1 MFQTFK
7 YIFSNIQINP
17 NIQIIQT
24 FKSIQTIGATYFP
37 RSLMARSAY
46 ITYVYY
52 IRALGISKMLFIF
65 SLCFLEV
72 KQVTHPPL
80 YKEQRRRRSLMCAE
94 FLSASV
100 VCPRK
105 MSSKSPILVAADE
118 DVFQFFECE
127 FAGIQWEYVFSPVV
141 YARFFWREEVKMFFS
156 VNGDFINVYCP
167 DKRDFW
173 LNLNFAE
180 IKQSVEGQWLN
191 EVAFGGGLPD
201 LDYASFRVCF
211 LRDRLNPPVVVLF
224 ICCMEMPEFS
234 IHIEFREF

>member
-1 MFQTFK
+1 
-7 YIFSNIQINP
+7 
-17 NIQIIQT
+17 
-24 FKSIQTIGATYFP
+24 
-37 RSLMARSAY
+37 MARSAY

-52 IRALGISKMLFIF
+52 IRPLGISKMLFIF

-105 MSSKSPILVAADE
+105 MSSKSPILVPADE
-118 DVFQFFECE
+118 DEVFQFFESE
-127 FAGIQWEYVFSPVV
+127 FGGEIQWEYVFSPVV
-141 YARFFWREEVKMFFS
+141 FARFFWRQEVKMFFS

-173 LNLNFAE
+173 LNLNYAE
-180 IKQSVEGQWLN
+180 LKKMDEGQWIK
-191 EVAFGGGLPD
+191 EVAFGGNLPNVP
-201 LDYASFRVCF
+201 YSSFEVCF
-211 LRDRLNPPVVVLF
+211 GRDPENPLIIVLH
-224 ICCMEMPEFS
+224 IRCIESPEFI
-234 IHIEFREF
+234 IHVDFRDFLF